1 MALVA
6 TATKISLDS
15 TKTPTGFTNPGG
27 ANLASSQP
35 TYSNLA
41 LSILKSAIM
50 VGYVD
55 TKTAFDKIRTDAIVG
70 IEKQIADR
78 LTDDDIGTVKT
89 ATYNIDW
96 KNITNN
102 QTFASGFYTDAVG
115 TYIATVDVYVNIS

>member
-41 LSILKSAIM
+41 LSILKSTVENA
-50 VGYVD
+50 
-55 TKTAFDKIRTDAIVG
+55 TKATTFDNIRTDAVVG

-78 LTDDDIGTVKT
+78 LAADDIGTVAT